1 MSFSILR
8 YGFGE
13 NKMKKLTL
21 ILLLFFIVSQT
32 ACSKDAQANAFLKQ
46 YDEVISE
53 IAEKL
58 EEGKIDEAQKVFDEN
73 EKSLNA
79 KFDDVKR
86 SLSIRFSAETKKR
99 INTEPQKNM
108 TALAETANKAIK
120 KNPQN
125 EAKIQALV
133 LDIANVVRR

>member
-1 MSFSILR
+1 
-8 YGFGE
+8 
-13 NKMKKLTL
+13 MKKLTL

-108 TALAETANKAIK
+108 TELAEAANKAIK
-120 KNPQN
+120 KNPQD
-125 EAKIQALV
+125 EAKIQALA